1 MRAVTEGVQAP
12 TLVLG
17 GGADGFYSEQLFRLT
32 AAGIPQ
38 GRRAVILP
46 GRSHAYVSASKVTA
60 GIALGFL
67 IGGDRSVA

>member
-38 GRRAVILP
+38 GRAVILP
-46 GRSHAYVSASKVTA
+46 GRSQAYVSASKVTA